1 MKKIKLNKII
11 LSALFAALC
20 CVFTMVVQVPSPMS
34 GYVNLGD
41 CIVLTS
47 GWLLGGAYGFLAAGV
62 GSMLADIF
70 TSYAHYAI
78 GTFLIKGIMALL
90 AALLFTVMVKL
101 IKVKLVARIIS
112 AIAAECF
119 MVLGYFLYACLFL
132 GKGVAAVSSIPGNL
146 MQGLIGIIAG
156 VLLTEVLLKI
166 NSFKALISKD
176 N

>member
-1 MKKIKLNKII
+1 MVKERLNKII

-20 CVFTMVVQVPSPMS
+20 CVFTMIVQLPSPMS

-41 CIVLTS
+41 CMVLTS

-70 TSYAHYAI
+70 SSYAHYAI

-90 AALLFTVMVKL
+90 AALLFTLLVKV
-101 IKVKLVARIIS
+101 IKLKTVARIIS
-112 AIAAECF
+112 AIIAESF

-132 GKGVAAVSSIPGNL
+132 GKGVAAISSIPGNL
-146 MQGLIGIIAG
+146 IQGLFGVVAG

-166 NSFKALISKD
+166 NSFKSLINKD

>member
-1 MKKIKLNKII
+1 MKKIELNKIV

-41 CIVLTS
+41 CIVLAS

-90 AALLFTVMVKL
+90 AALLFTALVKV
-101 IKVKLVARIIS
+101 IKLKTLARIIS
-112 AIAAECF
+112 AIVAECF
-119 MVLGYFLYACLFL
+119 MVFGYFLYACLFL

-146 MQGLIGIIAG
+146 MQGLFGVIAG

-166 NSFKALISKD
+166 NSFKSLINKD